1 MNDDRQGRG
10 RKRSDKIWGSRKY
23 RKFIDHMND
32 YYLFKN
38 DSDLLIDP
46 RAIRLPSY
54 GLNSTAILFLSDFV
68 VGSCVH
74 KLKAKDFLDPEFLS
88 SDVLRSHAR
97 SDQRLSTI
105 NYYNSHTLLKAQ
117 DDKES

>member
-1 MNDDRQGRG
+1 MNDDWQGRG
-10 RKRSDKIWGSRKY
+10 RKRSNKIWGSRKY

-46 RAIRLPSY
+46 REIRLPSY

-68 VGSCVH
+68 VGQTCRSCVH
-74 KLKAKDFLDPEFLS
+74 KLEAKDFLDPEF
-88 SDVLRSHAR
+88 
-97 SDQRLSTI
+97 
-105 NYYNSHTLLKAQ
+105 
-117 DDKES
+117 